1 MTPLLRVLLVEDDPA
16 HVELAMHAFTR
27 NGYGDRAQVVGSGEE
42 ALAMLFEA
50 KTGDHHIPD
59 LIVLDLHLPG
69 MDGLEVLRRLKGD
82 TRTRRVPV
90 VVLTSSDDAGDL
102 VTARELGAN
111 SYVVKPMDAARFATT
126 LADLAGYWFRHNEP
140 PARGFTRG
148 RHGEENPL

>member
-42 ALAMLFEA
+42 ALEMVFGTN
-50 KTGDHHIPD
+50 TGEHHLPD

-69 MDGLEVLRRLKGD
+69 MDGLEVLKRLKGD
-82 TRTRRVPV
+82 ARTRRVPV

-102 VTARELGAN
+102 GAARELGAN
-111 SYVVKPMDAARFATT
+111 SYVLKPMDAARFATT
-126 LADLAGYWFRHNEP
+126 LADLAEYWFRHNEP
-140 PARGFTRG
+140 PAHGFKRS
-148 RHGEENPL
+148 RHGEENPS